1 MQKLNQT
8 PDRGRLNLPL
18 KEALLKQPEPRS
30 ELTIFSH
37 NSILF
42 IWNFAHL
49 ANDSYYYSGR
59 VTSQFNDLPFS
70 PQPMLPLLSMNSC
83 VPSFEEF
90 DELNHFKTG
99 DADKLTL
106 PSRYGG

>member
-1 MQKLNQT
+1 MFKSISGLNRVPKIQLVRMDPVQKLKQT

-42 IWNFAHL
+42 IWGL
-49 ANDSYYYSGR
+49 RTSG
-59 VTSQFNDLPFS
+59 
-70 PQPMLPLLSMNSC
+70 
-83 VPSFEEF
+83 
-90 DELNHFKTG
+90 K
-99 DADKLTL
+99 
-106 PSRYGG
+106 